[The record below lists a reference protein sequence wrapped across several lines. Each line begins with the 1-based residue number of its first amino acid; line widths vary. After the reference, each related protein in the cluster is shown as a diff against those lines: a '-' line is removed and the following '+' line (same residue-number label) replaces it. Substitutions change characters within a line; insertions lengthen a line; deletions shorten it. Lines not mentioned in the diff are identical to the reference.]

1 MNTKVGS
8 WILYLVLSLAVVS
21 LASCGGGGGGS
32 GQSSTNAGSVALR
45 LEFDTGAKSAGVRGV
60 AQAQFD
66 CEGNGIATVEAQ
78 VLDQTGAVI
87 ATGGPWPCTDGH
99 GTITNVT
106 PGQNLTVAAFA
117 MDSSGNTLFTGE
129 VTGIQVLAGQITDVG
144 VIFLTPLNSAP
155 VANAGPDQTVSVT
168 DTVTLNGSASTD
180 VDGNPLTYSWSL
192 TTKPTGSS
200 ATLSNPTTVN
210 PTFVVDRFGTY
221 VAQLIVNDGTVDS
234 SPATVTISTLNS
246 APVANA
252 GPDQTAFVTNTV
264 TLDGSASTDVDGN
277 PVTYSWSLTT
287 KPTGSSA
294 TLSNPI
300 TVNPTFV
307 VDRFGTYVAQL
318 IVNDGTVNSLPATV
332 TISTLN
338 SAPVANAGPDQ
349 IVHPD
354 HTVTLDGSASSDVD
368 GNSLAYSWS
377 ILTVPADSSVSSKS
391 LSDPTAEK
399 PTFVADLVGT
409 YIAQLI
415 VNDGTV
421 NSLPDTVTIIAND
434 PPVANAGS
442 DQSVLVGTPF
452 TLDGSGSYDPD
463 GDSLTY
469 SWTFISRP
477 TGSTA
482 TLSGVDTLSPL
493 FTPDQLGDYVIQ
505 LIVNDGKENSTAATV
520 TITAI
525 NLG

>member
-8 WILYLVLSLAVVS
+8 WILYLVLSLAVAP
-21 LASCGGGGGGS
+21 LATCGGGGGGS
-32 GQSSTNAGSVALR
+32 GQSSTNAGSVVLR
-45 LEFDTGAKSAGVRGV
+45 LEFDTGAKAAGERRP

-66 CEGNGIATVEAQ
+66 CEGNGVATVEAQ
-78 VLDQTGAVI
+78 VLDQTQAVI

-106 PGQNLTVAAFA
+106 PGQNLTVVAFA

-192 TTKPTGSS
+192 TTRPTGSS
-200 ATLSNPTTVN
+200 ATLSNPTSVN

-221 VAQLIVNDGTVDS
+221 VAELIVNDGTVNSLPD
-234 SPATVTISTLNS
+234 TVTISTVNS
-246 APVANA
+246 RPVANA
-252 GPDQTAFVTNTV
+252 GPDQTAFVTSKV
-264 TLDGSASTDVDGN
+264 TLDGNASSDVDGDHL
-277 PVTYSWSLTT
+277 TYSWSLTT
-287 KPTGSSA
+287 RPPGSSA
-294 TLSNPI
+294 TLSDPTI
-300 TVNPTFV
+300 FNPTFV

-318 IVNDGTVNSLPATV
+318 IVNDGTVNSLPDTV

-368 GNSLAYSWS
+368 GDSLTYSWS
-377 ILTVPADSSVSSKS
+377 LLSVPVESSAS
-391 LSDPTAEK
+391 LSSLTAEK
-399 PTFVADLVGT
+399 RIFVADLAGT
-409 YIAQLI
+409 YVAQLI

-421 NSLPDTVTIIAND
+421 NSLPDTVTIIANN

-442 DQSVLVGTPF
+442 DQLVSPGALVA
-452 TLDGSGSYDPD
+452 LDGSSSYDPD
-463 GDSLTY
+463 GELIVSY

-477 TGSTA
+477 AGSTA
-482 TLSGVDTLSPL
+482 TLSGANTITPS
-493 FTPDQLGDYVIQ
+493 FTADLLGDYVVQ
-505 LIVNDGKENSTAATV
+505 LVVNDGKENSAPATV
-520 TITAI
+520 TITAT
-525 NLG
+525 LL